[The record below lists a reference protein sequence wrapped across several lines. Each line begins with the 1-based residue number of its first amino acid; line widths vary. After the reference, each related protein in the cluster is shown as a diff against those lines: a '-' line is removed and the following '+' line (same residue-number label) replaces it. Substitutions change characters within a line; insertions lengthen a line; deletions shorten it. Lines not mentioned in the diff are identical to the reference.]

1 MAGTLP
7 SIADTVSLLDEE
19 TVETGET
26 PYAVRYDEE
35 GPKYL
40 LFSDM
45 LEILLEFVTTETET
59 VFAILK
65 QTCLVSRHL
74 RNRGYFRP
82 PAKPTLPTR
91 HRTHDR

>member
-26 PYAVRYDEE
+26 QYAVRYDEE
-35 GPKYL
+35 GPKYR
-40 LFSDM
+40 LFADM
-45 LEILLEFVTTETET
+45 LETLLEFVTTETET

-65 QTCLVSRHL
+65 QTCPFSRHL
-74 RNRGYFRP
+74 PNRGDFRP
-82 PAKPTLPTR
+82 PAKSTFPKHSRPN
-91 HRTHDR
+91 DR